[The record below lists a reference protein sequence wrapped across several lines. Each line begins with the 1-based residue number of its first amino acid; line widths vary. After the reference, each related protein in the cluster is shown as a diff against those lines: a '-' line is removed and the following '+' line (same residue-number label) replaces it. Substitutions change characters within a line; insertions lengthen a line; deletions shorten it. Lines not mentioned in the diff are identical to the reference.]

1 MSASPSLSP
10 LPPKQST
17 SLPRRLF
24 RWALAAIVVVMLLFA
39 IAIWNNN
46 HSLRKRSRAEFNAQL
61 DHAIETSTHWTV
73 TNPVNYGN
81 PNAVFGSATFG
92 RISATNLTYPNMRQ
106 IQLGAKLM
114 F

>member
-1 MSASPSLSP
+1 MRV
-10 LPPKQST
+10 Q
-17 SLPRRLF
+17 
-24 RWALAAIVVVMLLFA
+24 V
-39 IAIWNNN
+39 
-46 HSLRKRSRAEFNAQL
+46 RAEIFNAFN
-61 DHAIETSTHWTV
+61 T
-73 TNPVNYGN
+73 VNYGN